1 MVFKTI
7 SPVNK
12 QNDHPTPSW
21 GSPRRS
27 TRYKRNRL
35 GWYSLVL
42 AGASALFTAGP
53 VRAAERIEFSYGLLE
68 FNLPVDSL
76 EVYAQTGVVDSNLA
90 FYFQMLDA
98 VTEAKVRDALQVSHQ
113 ISPWQLSQL
122 LYSPIGEET
131 LQNIGSLIQTE
142 SRQNGFYALRSALI
156 QSAADPEGLSLL
168 GVLRHFPI
176 QSIHINVARIMQ
188 LSDHLSKFAALSNQ
202 VENEIR
208 TRAQAAAAKESAV
221 DVASLPQLQ
230 DQGAFQFTKQTLMLR
245 DDRRN
250 RTIPTDLY
258 VPEFGATLPS
268 SIPVVV
274 YSHGYGETRSTAAP
288 YLELLASYGFVVIAP
303 EHIGSNYQ
311 YQQDLLAGLRQ
322 DSFAASEFVD
332 RPLDVSYVLDV
343 LEQKNATEF
352 GNRLNLQQV
361 GVVGHSFGGYTALML
376 AGATVDFE
384 QLQGQCQQDFLW
396 RSLDTALLLECRA
409 LELESLPE
417 SVELLT
423 SGKLR
428 DSRIRSVMA
437 VTPVAG
443 AIFGQQS
450 LSQIDIPVV
459 LFSGGSDPVTPLIPE
474 QLQAF
479 SWLTTPDKYLLMAD
493 NAAHDVEITAL
504 VDRLLLPGKIDT
516 EASQEL
522 AVFLTHLR
530 SVGLAFM
537 QIYVAGRSEYYPYL
551 QSSYVKSLSVSP
563 FNFSLIQSFSSEE
576 YEQLFHKI

>member
-1 MVFKTI
+1 
-7 SPVNK
+7 
-12 QNDHPTPSW
+12 
-21 GSPRRS
+21 
-27 TRYKRNRL
+27 
-35 GWYSLVL
+35 
-42 AGASALFTAGP
+42 
-53 VRAAERIEFSYGLLE
+53 
-68 FNLPVDSL
+68 
-76 EVYAQTGVVDSNLA
+76 
-90 FYFQMLDA
+90 MLDA

-168 GVLRHFPI
+168 GMLRHFPI
-176 QSIHINVARIMQ
+176 QSIHIDVARIMQ

-208 TRAQAAAAKESAV
+208 TRAEVSAAKEGAV

-230 DQGAFQFTKQTLMLR
+230 DQGTFQFTKQTLMLR

-258 VPEFGATLPS
+258 VPEFGATPPS

-303 EHIGSNYQ
+303 EHIGSDYQ

-361 GVVGHSFGGYTALML
+361 GVMGHSFGGYTALML

-409 LELESLPE
+409 LELGSLPE

-428 DSRIRSVMA
+428 DSRIRSVIA

-474 QLQAF
+474 QLEAF
-479 SWLTTPDKYLLMAD
+479 SWLTTPNKYLLMAD

-576 YEQLFHKI
+576 YEQLFRKI